1 MEETNCLYS
10 ETCLNW
16 YSFGPKK
23 NIGLDKVSDYT
34 GYHLLH
40 WAILFIKIWNTYTPK
55 SINYINN
62 YVVYCCLDMYSIS
75 YQITQLLVFLI
86 MPWNQLVVVFLRKQ
100 LMDMT
105 NSS

>member
-1 MEETNCLYS
+1 M
-10 ETCLNW
+10 
-16 YSFGPKK
+16 
-23 NIGLDKVSDYT
+23 
-34 GYHLLH
+34 
-40 WAILFIKIWNTYTPK
+40 FIKIWKTYTPQ

-75 YQITQLLVFLI
+75 YQITKLLVFLI
-86 MPWNQLVVVFLRKQ
+86 MAWNQLVVVFLRKQ